1 MSQRSVEALINFGFF
16 GKLPINGDFIQRN
29 LPNHFVHCWDNWLQE
44 NLLACQQKYPGDW
57 LQHYLTSPIWR
68 FFIAPSVIDENAYIG
83 IVGPS
88 VDTVGRYF
96 PITMVTPIPRAHV
109 AAIFSSPFQKT
120 FVALEAIFLK
130 YLHMNSAQTHN
141 AVDLL
146 CEDLRVQSRAL
157 ESLIA
162 QQSIERLPESLDSHR
177 FILSDQ
183 RDMAGAVSSLWLMQI
198 MERHKETTLWWSNG
212 NQSSSPS
219 FLSSRSL
226 PDKQQFV
233 EMFSSFNDS
242 NHWRE
247 KQLTLAIEIPEPVAV
262 ESLKPAT
269 LITETPARDAPVN
282 QLVADFVTANPSQIP
297 QSAIE
302 NHENTD
308 SLLTSEEYHD
318 DDQDSLL
325 LIDREDASSLLLDAS
340 LDEHSADEVD
350 QVLTLSTDFAHIAS
364 GFTDV
369 GHLRK
374 ENQDAILIH
383 HSDSLWVVADGMGG
397 HSDGDKA
404 SKSIVSQLNE
414 LKLQGDLFAN
424 INQVKAV
431 LNQVNRDILDYANE
445 RHTTCGSTVVALLRN
460 QDQCSFLWAGDSRLY
475 LRRGHELIQLTSDHS
490 VENSFGMAN
499 SSEPRPKNH
508 AITRAVGVFDELD
521 VECGFHE
528 LAKGDRFLLC
538 SDGLYGP
545 LAESQI
551 NQGLACDTPD
561 QAAALHQKMVLAG
574 EARDN
579 LSGVYIWF

>member
-1 MSQRSVEALINFGFF
+1 MSQRPVEGLINFGFF

-44 NLLACQQKYPGDW
+44 NLLACQQKYPSDW

-109 AAIFSSPFQKT
+109 AAIFSNPFQKT
-120 FVALEAIFLK
+120 FEALEAIFLK
-130 YLHMNSAQTHN
+130 YLHMNSAQTHS

-146 CEDLRVQSRAL
+146 CEDLLLQSRTL
-157 ESLIA
+157 ENLIA

-177 FILSDQ
+177 FILSHQ
-183 RDMAGAVSSLWLMQI
+183 GDMSGAVSSLWLMQI

-212 NQSSSPS
+212 NQSSAPS
-219 FLSSRSL
+219 FLSSRGL

-233 EMFSSFNDS
+233 EMFSSFSDS
-242 NHWRE
+242 THWRQ
-247 KQLTLAIEIPEPVAV
+247 KQLSLAMEVPEPTPT
-262 ESLKPAT
+262 ESEPIVVINT
-269 LITETPARDAPVN
+269 
-282 QLVADFVTANPSQIP
+282 
-297 QSAIE
+297 QSAAEHPVQVFADATSTSPAYLHESTIE
-302 NHENTD
+302 DHQNTA
-308 SLLTSEEYHD
+308 SLLSSEEYNG

-325 LIDREDASSLLLDAS
+325 LVDREEDSGYLLDTR
-340 LDEHSADEVD
+340 LDDQSTDEVD
-350 QVLTLSTDFAHIAS
+350 QVLTPSANFAHIDS
-364 GFTDV
+364 GFTHV

-383 HSDSLWVVADGMGG
+383 PSDSLWVVADGMGG

-404 SKSIVSQLNE
+404 SKSIVSQLGE
-414 LKLQGDLFAN
+414 LRLEGDLFAN

-431 LNQVNRDILDYANE
+431 LNQVNRNILNYANE

-460 QDQCSFLWAGDSRLY
+460 QDQCTFLWAGDSRLY

-490 VENSFGMAN
+490 VENSFGMTN
-499 SSEPRPKNH
+499 SSEQRPKNH

-561 QAAALHQKMVLAG
+561 QAAALHQEMVLSG